1 MDKVLMQRRVFHV
14 LEESFGFWV
23 SLESIREEIEQ
34 MERWRAFSV
43 KDLNNLFLEV
53 FSEFDFCG
61 YVSRLSFGGVELF
74 RITEEGCWKW
84 RLMQGFS
91 EGCGEGKRSFH
102 IPVLRGARKSSRNLG
117 CIPDQRNPS
126 GVRGDVEYSRVPLLR

>member
-61 YVSRLSFGGVELF
+61 YVSHLSFGGTELF

-84 RLMQGFS
+84 HLMQGFS
-91 EGCGEGKRSFH
+91 EGGKRSFR
-102 IPVLRGARKSSRNLG
+102 IPARDARKSSWNLG